1 MRRLAAAFTGAILL
15 AGPAWAESPGA
26 DLLATLDQLMFAR
39 AVSDRCGHPDSRTAD
54 SFQHRYAAALDRAE
68 AAMKA
73 LSSDLTVPHIKK
85 LMNDHYGEIDRRSS
99 VMITQ
104 ESCNGPHIQQALQK
118 YDGVANSADTQPA
131 IDGDNQ

>member
-1 MRRLAAAFTGAILL
+1 MRPVSAAFAAAVIAIN
-15 AGPAWAESPGA
+15 PAWAESPSA
-26 DLLATLDQLMFAR
+26 DVLSTLDQLMSAR
-39 AVSDRCGHPDSRTAD
+39 ATAAHCRHPDTQTD
-54 SFQHRYAAALDRAE
+54 TIFHQEYEKALARAE

-85 LMNDHYGEIDRRSS
+85 LMNDHYGEIDRRTS

-118 YDGVANSADTQPA
+118 YDSVANSADNQST
-131 IDGDNQ
+131 IDGDN